1 MNLFNWVCL
10 IWISSEILINSFLRS
25 NNSDKQSADK
35 NSWLIIW
42 CQIIV
47 SNIISVYLSAN
58 TDFLIVNSKWIS
70 VIGLV
75 LMLFGIGFRLLAIKQ
90 LGRFFTVKV
99 TIREDHQL
107 MQSGLYKYMR
117 HPSYAGSLITF
128 FGFGLA
134 LNNWLS
140 LAIVFFLTVYTM
152 LYRIRV
158 EEKVLMEQFGEK
170 YITYS
175 NKTKGLIPFIY

>member
-1 MNLFNWVCL
+1 MNLFNWTCL

-25 NNSDKQSADK
+25 NKLDKQSADK
-35 NSWLIIW
+35 NSLLIIW
-42 CQIIV
+42 CQIIA
-47 SNIISVYLSAN
+47 SNTISVYLSIN
-58 TDFLIVNSKWIS
+58 TDFSIVNSKWFS
-70 VIGLV
+70 LIGLV

-90 LGRFFTVKV
+90 LGRFFTVNV

-117 HPSYAGSLITF
+117 HPSYTGSLITF

-140 LAIVFFLTVYTM
+140 LAIVFIPTVYTM

-158 EEKVLMEQFGEK
+158 EEKVLMEQFGEI

-175 NKTKGLIPFIY
+175 NKTKRLIPFIY